1 VKIFHLL
8 IIVFFAVFF
17 NSCSNNFQEEKT
29 VKQLD
34 PKLLE
39 TKLGKIEN
47 QKLITKIEKKKEVLK
62 KLEKKKVMPVSVK
75 KENFKN
81 ILVPIVTE
89 VYTQLNQQ
97 YNQVKEDLKQNRNI
111 EYIESLKKYYKA
123 KTDEELLMAL
133 KPHPISIALA
143 QSAIES
149 AWLTS
154 RFTKVANNIFG
165 VWSFRKNEPRVEAN
179 ATRGEKKIYLKKY
192 KNYKSAIFDYYKNL
206 GKHSAYKGFRE
217 LKMQTDDPYL
227 LVEHLQ
233 SYSEKG
239 AIYTNLLKRIIE
251 INQFDIYDIKK

>member
-1 VKIFHLL
+1 VKLFQLFFVL
-8 IIVFFAVFF
+8 VFAFF
-17 NSCSNNFQEEKT
+17 LNSCSNNFQENKT

-39 TKLGKIEN
+39 TKIGKIEK

-62 KLEKKKVMPVSVK
+62 KLKKKKVIPISVK

-89 VYTQLNQQ
+89 VYTQLDLQ
-97 YNQVKEDLKQNRNI
+97 YNQVKEDIEQNRNHDF
-111 EYIESLKKYYKA
+111 IESLKKFYKA

-179 ATRGEKKIYLKKY
+179 STRGETKIYLKKY

-206 GKHSAYKGFRE
+206 GKHSAYKEFRK
-217 LKMQTDDPYL
+217 LKMKTNDPYQ

-239 AIYTNLLKRIIE
+239 TAYTNLLKRMIE
-251 INQFDIYDIKK
+251 INQFDKYDIK